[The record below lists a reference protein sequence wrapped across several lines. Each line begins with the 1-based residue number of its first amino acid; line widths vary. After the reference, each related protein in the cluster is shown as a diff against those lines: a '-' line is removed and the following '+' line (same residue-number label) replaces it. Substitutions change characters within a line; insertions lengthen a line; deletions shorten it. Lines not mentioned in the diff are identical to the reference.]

1 MAWSIAQVARMSKVT
16 SRTLRHYDDIGLL
29 RPARVGGNG
38 YRYYEREQLLSLQ
51 RILIMRELGL
61 GLEAIAEIIHDGRDQ
76 VEALRMHHAW
86 LLTERDRF
94 ARLAST
100 VLRTIEELEGGDEVK
115 QDAAHWFDG
124 FDPAQQARW
133 QEEARERW
141 GAEVVDAAAERV
153 KDKPKDWWQQEGS
166 RWLETLQALV
176 VLIDAGKAPDD
187 PDVQDVVA
195 GHYQWICQFWT
206 PNEESYI
213 GLGELYVQDPRF
225 RANYDRTDPRL
236 AEFMRDAMTAYARTR
251 LA

>member
-1 MAWSIAQVARMSKVT
+1 MSKVT

-29 RPARVGGNG
+29 RPAWVGRNG

-61 GLEAIAEIIHDGRDQ
+61 GLPAIAEIIHDGRDQ

-100 VLRTIEELEGGDEVK
+100 VENTIAELEGGDMTTSET
-115 QDAAHWFDG
+115 AHWFEG
-124 FDPAQQARW
+124 FDPEKQAQW
-133 QEEARERW
+133 QEEARQRW

-153 KDKPKDWWQQEGS
+153 RDKPKDWWQREGS
-166 RWLETLQALV
+166 RWLSQLSAMV
-176 VLIDAGKAPDD
+176 ALIDAGKAPDD
-187 PDVQDVVA
+187 PEVLDAVH

-206 PNEESYI
+206 PNRESYK
-213 GLGELYVQDPRF
+213 GLGELYTQDPRF
-225 RANYDRTDPRL
+225 RANYDKTDPRL
-236 AEFMRDAMTAYARTR
+236 AEFMRAAMTAYADAR